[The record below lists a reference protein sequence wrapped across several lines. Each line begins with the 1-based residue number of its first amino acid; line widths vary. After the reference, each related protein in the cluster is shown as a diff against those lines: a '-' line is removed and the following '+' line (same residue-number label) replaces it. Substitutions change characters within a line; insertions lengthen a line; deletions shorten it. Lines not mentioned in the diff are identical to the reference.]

1 VLFMARFSKQMN
13 KSLWQFLHLT
23 NHILSFLCANK
34 QPSEPNTYADIEA
47 AYECLEHTYGV
58 QEENV
63 VLYGQS
69 VGSGPTLDLA
79 TRKPHLRGVVL
90 HSPILSGLRVMYPV
104 KHTYW
109 FDIYK
114 NIDKIGLVN
123 CPVLVMHGTSDEVVD
138 CSHGKQLYELSKE
151 KYEPLWLKGGGHCNL
166 ELYPEYIKHLRK
178 YLQTLEE

>member
-1 VLFMARFSKQMN
+1 VKYPTAGLTLLYSHGNAADLGQMHELFVELSVHLRINVLGYDYSGYGASTGK
-13 KSLWQFLHLT
+13 
-23 NHILSFLCANK
+23 
-34 QPSEPNTYADIEA
+34 PSEPNTYADIEA
-47 AYECLEHTYGV
+47 AYACLERTYGV

-79 TRKPHLRGVVL
+79 TRKPRLRGVVL

-114 NIDKIGLVN
+114 NIDKIGLVK
-123 CPVLVMHGTSDEVVD
+123 CPVLVMHVSASTS
-138 CSHGKQLYELSKE
+138 L
-151 KYEPLWLKGGGHCNL
+151 HCF
-166 ELYPEYIKHLRK
+166 IF
-178 YLQTLEE
+178 